1 MATVHDSQFK
11 YIYLSF
17 HKMFQVTM
25 EECSSDAFTDTSADK
40 CWESV
45 LKRLHNEIMER
56 RNQGEL
62 ELPSLELLKSVN
74 GLRMFGFLLP
84 SIIQV
89 M

>member
-1 MATVHDSQFK
+1 
-11 YIYLSF
+11 
-17 HKMFQVTM
+17 M
-25 EECSSDAFTDTSADK
+25 EEHPNEAFTDTSADK

-45 LKRLHNEIMER
+45 LNRLNDEIMRR
-56 RNQGEL
+56 RNLGEL
-62 ELPSLELLKSVN
+62 ELPSLETLKSIN